1 MNELLIHGIPQ
12 QDQWRDWV
20 ERWLM
25 ARPGWYTSQQICAAT
40 GGRLDDRMLR
50 HVISGSDCI
59 ISSHKGFRHIEHA
72 TAEEIRHFL
81 NDMLSRARALGRRYA
96 AVRRRAHRIIG

>member
-1 MNELLIHGIPQ
+1 MTDLIVLEPRQ
-12 QDQWRDWV
+12 ADQWRAWI
-20 ERWLM
+20 EHWLL
-25 ARPGWYTSQQICAAT
+25 AHGGWHTSQHICAAT
-40 GGRLDDRMLR
+40 GGRLDDRTLR
-50 HVISGSDCI
+50 HVISSSDCI

-96 AVRRRAHRIIG
+96 AVRRRAHKLIG